1 MTKYV
6 KLIGNHLRHSIS
18 PVFQQAAFDKY
29 ELDVQYG
36 LLEIEAEQIEI
47 VMQRLRQS
55 DYLGANVTV
64 PYKQTVMPFLDEMD
78 DLSTRIG
85 AVNTIVNRQGRL
97 TGYNTDAD
105 GFLQALVQESG
116 FDPKNKRVVI
126 LGTGGAARAAGF
138 IIIKAEAS
146 ALTIV
151 GRNPEH
157 IEKLRLSLIASGM
170 NVDTST
176 FDDKKLA
183 SILAQGDLLVNCT
196 SVGMRYSV
204 TEGQSPLAAN
214 MLPYGIFVYDVVYN
228 PQMTQLLKDAQ
239 QVGAKTL
246 GGLPMLVYQGAA
258 AFELWTQKKAPVD
271 VMLRVARQAMK
282 G

>member
-6 KLIGNHLRHSIS
+6 KLIGHHLRHSIS

-29 ELDVQYG
+29 GLDVQYG
-36 LLEIEAEQIEI
+36 LLEIEAEQIET
-47 VMQRLRQS
+47 VMQQLRQS

-97 TGYNTDAD
+97 AGYNTDAD
-105 GFLQALVQESG
+105 GFLQALVQEGG
-116 FDPKNKRVVI
+116 FDPKNKRVVL

-138 IIIKAEAS
+138 IIIKAEAG

-157 IEKLRLSLIASGM
+157 IEKLRSSLTASGM
-170 NVDTST
+170 SVDTIT

-196 SVGMRYSV
+196 SVGMKYSV

-214 MLPYGIFVYDVVYN
+214 MLPHGIFVYDVVYN

-258 AFELWTQKKAPVD
+258 AFELWTRKKAPVD
-271 VMLRVARQAMK
+271 VMLQVARQAMK